1 MTTTFRPTTV
11 VDVDE
16 DDSPII
22 RELRKQLRERLAED
36 DANSGVSLD
45 DAQNDARVHLVVHE
59 VVDGYQRRALSSTNI
74 PRLLDPATA
83 ERELV
88 SDVLGYGPLQRFMDD
103 PEIEEI
109 GVVGVERTW
118 VWYVDGRKELIQEP
132 LFDYDEEIVDLVRR
146 IIRRLGRR
154 FDLSSTMVDA
164 ALPNGERLNAVLG
177 GIALLG
183 TTVTIRKFPHRYR
196 HISEIVETG
205 AMTSQCANFLL
216 AAVASRA
223 NILISGGMGTGKT
236 TLMDVLLCDGITSHL
251 ERVVIISETH
261 DLSAEQ
267 VLPDAVVLQSRP
279 ANADGQGAVTLR
291 ELFRTSLRMRATR
304 ICVAECRGAEAW
316 EMLRAF
322 ASGHPGGLCTIHSET
337 PRGALS
343 TLALY
348 AAEAETNLTPQL
360 VAEWIANSLHLI
372 VQLGFDAAAGERYV
386 ETIAEVEGLEG
397 TTLRLQELWRRGAS
411 GNVVWTGRRPK
422 LLERFEQKGVA
433 YALPVLET
441 VR

>member
-11 VDVDE
+11 ADFDE
-16 DDSPII
+16 DDTQII
-22 RELRKQLRERLAED
+22 RDLRRQLRERLAED
-36 DANSGVSLD
+36 DADSVAFD
-45 DAQNDARVHLVVHE
+45 DAQNEARVHLVVHE

-74 PRLLDPATA
+74 PRLLDPVTA

-88 SDVLGYGPLQRFMDD
+88 SDVLGFGPLQRFMDD

-146 IIRRLGRR
+146 TIRRLGRR

-205 AMTSQCANFLL
+205 AMTAQCANFLL

-267 VLPDAVVLQSRP
+267 VLPDCVVLQSRP
-279 ANADGQGAVTLR
+279 ENADGQGAVTLR
-291 ELFRTSLRMRATR
+291 QLFRTSLRMRATR

-348 AAEAETNLTPQL
+348 AAEAETNLTPHL

-372 VQLGFDAAAGERYV
+372 VQLGFDPAAGERYV
-386 ETIAEVEGLEG
+386 ESIAEVDGLEG
-397 TTLRLQELWRRGAS
+397 TTLRLQELWRRDPS
-411 GNVVWTGRRPK
+411 GKVVWTGRRPK

-441 VR
+441 AP